1 MRNKTLKAGFIGFGL
16 IGGSIARCLR
26 NIYPDCTLIAYNY
39 HAPNSSAPLEAAKSD
54 GVLDDVKDSLSDGF
68 SDCDI
73 IFLCAPVLRNIEYI
87 KMLQP
92 MLHPDCIL
100 TDVGS
105 VKGNIH
111 SAIKELGLES
121 QFIGGHPMAGS
132 EKTGYE
138 NSSLTLLENAYYILT
153 PTESTKEADLSFM
166 KEMVAAIGAIPVI
179 LDANSHDAITAAIS
193 HVPHIISAALVNL
206 VGSAPEKEQMAA
218 LAAGGFKDITR
229 ISSSSPQMWQN
240 ICLTNTDC
248 MISCLQDYIKLLAEA
263 EKLLQEKDADGL
275 YQLFA
280 DAKAFRDSIPN
291 SSTGLLCRNYT
302 ILVDIRDEMGAFAR
316 VATLLAENH
325 INIKNMGILNNRE
338 FIEGVLGIELAN
350 QQDVDTSIQILKE
363 QGYVIFSSSDA

>member
-26 NIYPDCTLIAYNY
+26 HIYPDSTILAYNY
-39 HAPNSSAPLEAAKSD
+39 HTPAPSAPLEAAKAD
-54 GVLDDVKDSLSDGF
+54 GVLDDIKNSLSDGF
-68 SDCDI
+68 PDCDI

-87 KMLQP
+87 KTLQP

-111 SAIKELGLES
+111 SAIAELGLDA

-166 KEMVAAIGAIPVI
+166 KELVAAIGAIPVV
-179 LDANSHDAITAAIS
+179 LDAKSHDTITAAIS
-193 HVPHIISAALVNL
+193 HVPHIISASLVNL
-206 VGSAPEKEQMAA
+206 VGNAPQKEQMAA

-248 MISCLQDYIKLLAEA
+248 MISCLQDYIQLLTNAER
-263 EKLLQEKDADGL
+263 LLKEKDADAL

-291 SSTGLLCRNYT
+291 SSTGLLCRNFT

-350 QQDVDTSIQILKE
+350 QKDVDTSIQILKE
-363 QGYVIFSSSDA
+363 QGYVIFSS

>member
-1 MRNKTLKAGFIGFGL
+1 MKNKPLKAGFIGFGL

-26 NIYPDCTLIAYNY
+26 RIYPDCTMTAYNY
-39 HAPNSSAPLEAAKSD
+39 HAPNPSEPLEAAKAD
-54 GVLDDVKDSLSDGF
+54 GVLNDIKTSLSDGF

-87 KMLQP
+87 KELQP
-92 MLHPDCIL
+92 ILSPDCIL

-111 SAIKELGLES
+111 SAIRELGLEP

-138 NSSLTLLENAYYILT
+138 NSSLTLLENAYYLLT
-153 PTESTKEADLSFM
+153 PTEQTGEEDLAFM
-166 KEMVAAIGAIPVI
+166 KELVKNIGAIPVI
-179 LDANSHDAITAAIS
+179 LDADTHDSITAAIS
-193 HVPHIISAALVNL
+193 HVPHIISASLVNL
-206 VGSAPEKEQMAA
+206 VGNSPEKEQMAA

-248 MISCLQDYIKLLAEA
+248 MISCLQEYIKLLNNAE
-263 EKLLQEKDADGL
+263 ELLQKKDADGL

-291 SSTGLLCRNYT
+291 NSTGLLRRNYT

-325 INIKNMGILNNRE
+325 INIKNMGIINNRE

-350 QQDVDTSIQILKE
+350 QQDVDTSVQILKE
-363 QGYVIFSSSDA
+363 HEYVIFSSSDA